1 MATASLN
8 RTRYRRRLAAIS
20 FLSNI
25 SLDGTH
31 ADTRYGSC
39 GGKQCHTNLNN
50 NACKVRN
57 NNNDS
62 DCSQGGG
69 GIGGLMDKDADD
81 CTTDGETSGNFTKII
96 QNPSMTRTPQPGRA
110 KCNGQKHKRQLGR
123 SPDYSGADS
132 SDSDSAMVQLRS
144 RFKAP
149 LKERNEAAS
158 LEALSSST
166 EKRHRLNSG
175 SLRTNP
181 VAKRALIMGSTPDE
195 KKGDYFPNSST
206 ESLLM
211 SRQVGRNVSINDT
224 KEIRF
229 VKPNTNNFNF
239 KDDRIV
245 VLSQKSPFMIFSV
258 LPYHKG
264 KNARTEMRQA
274 QGQRRRNISGNRPLS
289 SINDQPFDAFNL
301 LGIERP
307 VEQGL
312 ELSYGHLLTPS
323 RFYQKEKK
331 QQQQH
336 QTIETIDAV
345 VGTPNIKCYGQ
356 SRQMY
361 NADAGRHLTASPA
374 PIYELKQ
381 LEIDDAAMMT
391 QLSSVPYSANLL
403 DDPELI
409 AGKHRTML
417 TFQSYMTS
425 IIDYVRPSDLKKEL
439 NDKFKEKFP
448 HIQLTLSKL
457 RSLKREMRRIN
468 KLDSRIDLLTVATA
482 YVYFE
487 KLILANMI
495 NKANRKLCAAACL
508 LLSAK
513 LNDIK
518 GDVLKSL
525 FEKAESVFR
534 INRKE
539 LVSSEFAV
547 LVALEF
553 SLHVPTHEIYPHY
566 QRLVYES

>member
-8 RTRYRRRLAAIS
+8 KTRYRRRLAAIS

-31 ADTRYGSC
+31 ADTRYGG
-39 GGKQCHTNLNN
+39 GGKECHNRNLNN
-50 NACKVRN
+50 NACKTRN

-62 DCSQGGG
+62 DEHYSQGVT
-69 GIGGLMDKDADD
+69 DKDTED
-81 CTTDGETSGNFTKII
+81 CTDGESSANFTKII
-96 QNPSMTRTPQPGRA
+96 SNTSMTVAAAR
-110 KCNGQKHKRQLGR
+110 KCNGQRTKGKRTLGR

-132 SDSDSAMVQLRS
+132 SDSDSAMVQLRT
-144 RFKAP
+144 RIVTP
-149 LKERNEAAS
+149 LKDRNEIVS
-158 LEALSSST
+158 LDALNYS

-175 SLRTNP
+175 SLRNNP
-181 VAKRALIMGSTPDE
+181 IAKRALIMSGSGTPED
-195 KKGDYFPNSST
+195 KRCMDYYQNSST

-211 SRQVGRNVSINDT
+211 SRQIGKNVTINDT
-224 KEIRF
+224 KEVRF
-229 VKPNTNNFNF
+229 IKPSVNNNYQF
-239 KDDRIV
+239 KDDRIIMV
-245 VLSQKSPFMIFSV
+245 SHKTPFLLFSA
-258 LPYHKG
+258 LPYYKG
-264 KNARTEMRQA
+264 KNGRSELRKE
-274 QGQRRRNISGNRPLS
+274 GRRRNLSGNRPLS

-307 VEQGL
+307 MEMGL
-312 ELSYGHLLTPS
+312 EISYGHLLTPS
-323 RFYQKEKK
+323 RYYQKEKK
-331 QQQQH
+331 QPTQNVVDS
-336 QTIETIDAV
+336 IEIPQ
-345 VGTPNIKCYGQ
+345 GTPNMKSYGL
-356 SRQMY
+356 SRQIY
-361 NADAGRHLTASPA
+361 NVDGYTRHITSSPA

-381 LEIDDAAMMT
+381 LEIDDT
-391 QLSSVPYSANLL
+391 QIMPQIGSIPYSANIL

-409 AGKHRTML
+409 AGKHRTLL

-457 RSLKREMRRIN
+457 RSLKREMKRIN
-468 KLDSRIDLLTVATA
+468 KLDSRIDLLTIATA

-487 KLILANMI
+487 KLILGNMV

-508 LLSAK
+508 ILSAK

-518 GDVLKSL
+518 GDTLKSL
-525 FEKAESVFR
+525 FEKTESVFR

-539 LVSSEFAV
+539 LVASEFAV

-553 SLHVPTHEIYPHY
+553 SLHVPTYEIYPHY